1 MFEQTPINRLNG
13 KSWELHSDFNRDQAE
28 HEMGGVKQLLVDVTE
43 LAELQTRLM
52 ADDVRSSLAG
62 TIKPTLFVVLSIA
75 LLIGTVPVFL
85 LAVANL
91 LVDQQQWSPYVA
103 QFVCAGVALLVAVVL
118 GSLALQK
125 FKQCA
130 SPLQRSLSELE
141 KNMDTLRE
149 MLVGKAT
156 PNENGQSRDHHN

>member
-13 KSWELHSDFNRDQAE
+13 KSWELPSDINHDQAK
-28 HEMGGVKQLLVDVTE
+28 HDRGGVKQLLADVTE

-52 ADDVRSSLAG
+52 ADDVRSSLAA
-62 TIKPTLFVVLSIA
+62 TVKPTLFVVVSIA
-75 LLIGTVPVFL
+75 LLIGTVPVL
-85 LAVANL
+85 LFAVANL
-91 LVDQQQWSPYVA
+91 LVDQQQWSPHMA
-103 QFVCAGVALLVAVVL
+103 QFTCAAVALLIAVSL

-130 SPLQRSLSELE
+130 SPLQRSLDELE

-149 MLVGKAT
+149 MLVGKEEANT
-156 PNENGQSRDHHN
+156 NRRSPK